1 MDVLHPIV
9 VDRIESFGYDP
20 DTPIAHCLN
29 GWPGQHLGP
38 DEPLRGDAR
47 LHHGCAA
54 LAVAYGMLIRHHLD
68 QIAGRLDIPDDVLA
82 TGISVLARVG
92 PRRLAHRHIIV
103 HDVDDRQ
110 AVALPDT
117 IVHRIVRR
125 GHLDRTCAKLPIHGI
140 ICDHRD

>member
-29 GWPGQHLGP
+29 GWPGQHLGT

-92 PRRLAHRHIIV
+92 PAASPIV
-103 HDVDDRQ
+103 ISSFMTLMIARSW
-110 AVALPDT
+110 
-117 IVHRIVRR
+117 R
-125 GHLDRTCAKLPIHGI
+125 CPIP
-140 ICDHRD
+140 